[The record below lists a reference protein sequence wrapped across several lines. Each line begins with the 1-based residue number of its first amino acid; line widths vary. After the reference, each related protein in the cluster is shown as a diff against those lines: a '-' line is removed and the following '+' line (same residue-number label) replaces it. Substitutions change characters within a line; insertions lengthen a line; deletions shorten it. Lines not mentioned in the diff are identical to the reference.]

1 MRENKLSE
9 NILMN
14 TGAVDKTS
22 DRAQSL
28 FKGLFVLQSFSSS
41 TASKTLSEV
50 ARAVDMN
57 RATTRRF
64 LLTLVDLGYLETDGK
79 RYSLTPKVM
88 TLGYNYLSS
97 LPWWQIANPLAEEVS
112 RNLSESCSIGV
123 LTGDQLIFVAR
134 AQGPRALAINL
145 TPGRVVPVHAAAIG
159 RVLLAEMEA
168 SDVDAFV
175 ERNPLIPLTPYT
187 VTDTDALKASLR
199 QVKQDGYA
207 VVNQEL
213 EIGLLAVAVP
223 LRDKY
228 GRVIAAIGVSTQ
240 AQRRTMAE
248 IENEVLPTIQKAAAK
263 LRARL

>member
-1 MRENKLSE
+1 
-9 NILMN
+9 MN
-14 TGAVDKTS
+14 TGTVNQTS

-28 FKGLFVLQSFSSS
+28 FKGLLVLQSFSSS
-41 TASKTLSEV
+41 TVSMTLSEV
-50 ARAVDMN
+50 ASAVGMN

-64 LLTLVDLGYLETDGK
+64 LLTLVDLGYLEIDGK

-112 RNLSESCSIGV
+112 RTLSESCSIGV
-123 LTGDQLIFVAR
+123 LTGDELIFVAR

-145 TPGRVVPVHAAAIG
+145 TPGRVVPVHAAAVG

-168 SDVDAFV
+168 PDVDEFV

-187 VTDTDALKASLR
+187 VTDIKALKASLR
-199 QVKQDGYA
+199 RVKQDGYA
-207 VVNQEL
+207 VVDQEL
-213 EIGLLAVAVP
+213 EVGLLAVAVP
-223 LRDKY
+223 LRNAY
-228 GRVIAAIGVSTQ
+228 GRAIAAIGVSTP

-248 IENEVLPTIQKAAAK
+248 IENEVLPTLQAAAAK
-263 LRARL
+263 LRMQL